1 MEKRMRVGKTVL
13 RVGLVVVL
21 VGLAVAGVLYWQAS
35 RVPDAYQP
43 AELTQAE
50 RLQAAKNFGQHLSD
64 FNSIAQNTVAGE
76 WQITQT
82 QLNQYLASMDEIA
95 WYSGS
100 SKRGDVHRQMDQA
113 GISAPA
119 AALSDGVL
127 TLMLRARDYNK
138 IVSADITF
146 TYTGDRK
153 LKVRL
158 AQARVGKLAIPA
170 RLVRDRLDVLKK
182 ALSRQEAKNRR
193 STAAAGADGGKGGKG
208 SDVAAED
215 IGRLLG
221 GLIGAID
228 EDPIKPEFVM
238 RLGRKRVRIDAIRI
252 EPGLATLE
260 ITPLGPAKRKKG

>member
-1 MEKRMRVGKTVL
+1 MRVGKTVL
-13 RVGLVVVL
+13 RVGLVVLVL
-21 VGLAVAGVLYWQAS
+21 VLVLLAVAGVLYWQAS

-50 RLQAAKNFGQHLSD
+50 RTQAAKNFWQHVAD
-64 FNSIAQNTVAGE
+64 FNSGAQNTVPGE

-82 QLNQYLASMDEIA
+82 QLNQYLASMDEISA
-95 WYSGS
+95 YRPGA
-100 SKRGDVHRQMDQA
+100 RAGTVHKQMDEA

-119 AALSDGVL
+119 AALGDGVL
-127 TLMLRARDYNK
+127 TLMLRARDFNK
-138 IVSADITF
+138 IISADIAF
-146 TYTGDRK
+146 SYTDDRR

-170 RLVRDRLDVLKK
+170 RLVRDRLEALKK
-182 ALSRQEAKNRR
+182 ALSRQAAKDRKPG
-193 STAAAGADGGKGGKG
+193 APAGADGPKGE
-208 SDVAAED
+208 VVVED

-221 GLIGAID
+221 GLLGAID

-238 RLGRKRVRIDAIRI
+238 RLKRKRVRIDAIRI